1 VILLVL
7 PKEKILSIFFTFE
20 FCLRED
26 LNKTA
31 PRVMAVLDPIKLVI
45 TIIQK
50 IKKNGWKPKII
61 KKMKV
66 LESTFLRIIY

>member
-1 VILLVL
+1 L
-7 PKEKILSIFFTFE
+7 F
-20 FCLRED
+20 ED

-61 KKMKV
+61 RKMKRRD
-66 LESTFLRIIY
+66 LEKYLFRELFIEREDF

>member
-1 VILLVL
+1 
-7 PKEKILSIFFTFE
+7 
-20 FCLRED
+20 

-31 PRVMAVLDPIKLVI
+31 PRVMGFRSNKISI

-61 KKMKV
+61 RKTKARD
-66 LESTFLRIIY
+66 LEVPFQELFIEREDF